1 MNANNLII
9 TGNLLSVS
17 DHSFTLLN
25 QEAGYIEIFTN
36 KESLRKIRSYSN
48 INDHIGV
55 KGHLNAKSGVLQII
69 SDRISFINKQ

>member
-17 DHSFTLLN
+17 DHSFILLSH
-25 QEAGYIEIFTN
+25 EAGSIEIFTN
-36 KESLRKIRSYSN
+36 KVSLKKIKSYAN

-55 KGHLNAKSGVLQII
+55 RGHLDAKSGMLQII
-69 SDRISFINKQ
+69 ADRISFINN

>member
-9 TGNLLSVS
+9 TGYLLSVS

-25 QEAGYIEIFTN
+25 QEAGSIEIFTN

-48 INDHIGV
+48 INDNIGV
-55 KGHLNAKSGVLQII
+55 KGHINAKLGALQII
-69 SDRISFINKQ
+69 ADRISFINK